1 MHQSTA
7 NFASLLRRS
16 LSAAVLWAM
25 AGGAMAESGPTTVV
39 TFWATWCANC
49 GEVLQDMDQVQQ
61 DFSGQNVVFAT
72 AHLGEDPRADAQL
85 AKYQVQMQKLHNGSE
100 LAARMDVTAVPW
112 VVVLDAEGR
121 IIDSPSA
128 TARPAQVAEQ
138 TRIALNLSI

>member
-1 MHQSTA
+1 MSQSTA
-7 NFASLLRRS
+7 NFSSQLRRG
-16 LSAAVLWAM
+16 LSAVMLWAI
-25 AGGAMAESGPTTVV
+25 AGGAMAESMPTTVV

-49 GEVLQDMDQVQQ
+49 GEVLQDMDKIKQ
-61 DFSGQNVVFAT
+61 DFAGQDVVFAT

-100 LAARMDVTAVPW
+100 LAARMDITAVPW

-121 IIDSPSA
+121 IIDNPSA
-128 TARPAQVAEQ
+128 VARPAQVAEQ